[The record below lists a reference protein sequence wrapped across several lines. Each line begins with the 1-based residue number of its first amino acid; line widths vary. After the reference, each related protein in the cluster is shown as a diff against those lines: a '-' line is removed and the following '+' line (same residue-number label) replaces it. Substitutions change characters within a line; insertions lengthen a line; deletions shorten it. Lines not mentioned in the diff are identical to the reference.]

1 MKKIKKL
8 MEQIQILKNQIRTGQ
23 QVNAS
28 EIQSKIEFLQNEIKK
43 EKEQLDIIA
52 ENNYW
57 EKYASY

>member
-8 MEQIQILKNQIRTGQ
+8 MGEIRILKNQIRPGQ